1 MQQKEEKRQ
10 VVVFDFD
17 GTITHKDSF
26 LQFIAFTHGWP
37 QLCFGMLLNI
47 HWVIACYV
55 LRTISNEALKQ
66 RIFSYFFRGMRY
78 ETFCRYGQ
86 SFVSRIETFE
96 NRSIVKK
103 LHEAVRDGHTVFV
116 ISASIYEWLWPW
128 CQKHGVENVISTR
141 IDVNDDG
148 FITGYFSSKN
158 CYGPEKMVQFL
169 LAEPHRTEYCLTV
182 YGDSR
187 GDREIMA
194 IADEKHW
201 VS

>member
-26 LQFIAFTHGWP
+26 LQFIAFTRGWP

-78 ETFCRYGQ
+78 ETFCR
-86 SFVSRIETFE
+86 
-96 NRSIVKK
+96 
-103 LHEAVRDGHTVFV
+103 
-116 ISASIYEWLWPW
+116 
-128 CQKHGVENVISTR
+128 
-141 IDVNDDG
+141 
-148 FITGYFSSKN
+148 
-158 CYGPEKMVQFL
+158 
-169 LAEPHRTEYCLTV
+169 
-182 YGDSR
+182 
-187 GDREIMA
+187 
-194 IADEKHW
+194 
-201 VS
+201 